1 MFDHSYLVIV
11 DTSKLGGDYKP
22 RCHRLTLIIFNISLV
37 FFDRMTV
44 CLSVCLFARL
54 FKMFCAL
61 FYIKCGRVVHRD
73 TGSNRLNSVDSYF
86 VKFLLSR
93 AQPKLLSIYPDKSAT
108 IEVRQWTERRNS
120 LTAVDWR
127 SLLAQL
133 ELLLPWGARRVLFIK
148 RRGSRVEQFGRRRM

>member
-108 IEVRQWTERRNS
+108 IEVRQ
-120 LTAVDWR
+120 
-127 SLLAQL
+127 
-133 ELLLPWGARRVLFIK
+133 
-148 RRGSRVEQFGRRRM
+148 